1 LLTATVASIF
11 VFPIMTSPSEQED
24 VHRQADLS
32 LSSFEARHRPV
43 DHHDENESWMKVVA
57 SAISKAWYRTVD
69 FIFAAL
75 NTFKPRKQVPAIE
88 DSLLLKSAID
98 LASCI
103 RTGTLTSESVV
114 TAYIR
119 RIYEI
124 NPFLNVM
131 VQQRFAN
138 ALMEARKIDDMIKQ
152 HHIPNK
158 DVKPLL
164 GVPIT
169 VKESIAVEGM
179 CTTYGLAV
187 RSGDISEQDS
197 DVVAAL
203 KNAGAILLAT
213 TNVSEACMWWESY
226 NPVYG
231 LSRNPYDVRRTVGGS
246 SGGEAALVGA
256 AGSVIGVGSDIGGSI
271 RIPSA
276 FCGVF
281 GHKPSKGAVSSKG
294 CKPDAV
300 GSRADMNCVGPI
312 CRYAE
317 DLVMMLSIMIKPEY
331 YSVLKLHKKV
341 NMNEVKVF
349 YFEEILDSSIY
360 PLSPSCRD
368 ALRAVVSH
376 LESEFNVTAEE
387 AKLPA
392 FHQAMELW
400 FNEMYIPDASFQ
412 NVLTDG
418 QFQFNIELEMLK
430 WFFCLSK
437 FTLPSLGLAMIEK
450 YGAFFNAFRDKDMW
464 HETGRKAYRQF
475 EDLLGEN
482 GVLIMPSHP
491 TTAPYHYQPLLMP
504 LNFAYTAVLNVLG
517 VPVTA
522 CPIGTDENGMPISVQ
537 IAAIVNNDRLCLAV
551 AQELARK
558 FKGWRKP
565 Q

>member
-1 LLTATVASIF
+1 LSTATVASILAF
-11 VFPIMTSPSEQED
+11 SIMTSTSEREG
-24 VHRQADLS
+24 VRREADLS
-32 LSSFEARHRPV
+32 LTSFEARHRAV
-43 DHHDENESWMKVVA
+43 DHHHENESWMKMIA
-57 SAISKAWYRTVD
+57 FAISKAWYRTVD
-69 FIFAAL
+69 FIFSAI
-75 NTFKPRKQVPAIE
+75 NTFKTRKQLPAIE
-88 DSLLLKSAID
+88 DEVLLKSATD
-98 LASCI
+98 LASYI

-114 TAYIR
+114 KAYIG
-119 RIYEI
+119 RICAI

-131 VQQRFAN
+131 VEHRFAT
-138 ALMEARKIDDMIKQ
+138 ALMEARKIDDMIRQ
-152 HHIPNK
+152 HQLPNK

-187 RSGDISEQDS
+187 RRGAISEQDA

-203 KNAGAILLAT
+203 RNAGAILLAT

-281 GHKPSKGAVSSKG
+281 GHKPSKGVVSSKG

-317 DLVMMLSIMIKPEY
+317 DLVMMLSIMMKPEY
-331 YSVLKLHKKV
+331 YSILKLHKKV

-360 PLSPSCRD
+360 PLSPCCRD
-368 ALRAVVSH
+368 ALRAVVLH
-376 LESEFNVTAEE
+376 LETEFNVTSEE
-387 AKLPA
+387 AYLPS

-412 NVLTDG
+412 DVLTDG
-418 QFQFNIELEMLK
+418 QFQFNIELEMFK
-430 WFFCLSK
+430 WFFRLSK

-450 YGAFFNAFRDKDMW
+450 YGAFFNAFSDKDMW
-464 HETGRKAYRQF
+464 HEMGRKAYRQF

-491 TTAPYHYQPLLMP
+491 TTAPYHHQPLLMP

-522 CPIGTDENGMPISVQ
+522 CPVGIDENGMPISVQ

-565 Q
+565 H